1 MHRSGLCVA
10 TNVVSCLPAKARGS
24 TVPPQVDAALREA
37 ADPVFAFD
45 DLQGA
50 AKAHLQASL
59 SARHL
64 ADRLAFYRARR
75 FARVSAPVDGAG
87 SPGDGNTQPER
98 WPHSVAAILAAGHGC
113 GETGHPHGGPM
124 STGATARLSR
134 TLN

>member
-1 MHRSGLCVA
+1 MHLAGLCVA

-24 TVPPQVDAALREA
+24 TVPPQVDAELREA

-45 DLQGA
+45 DLQRA

-59 SARHL
+59 SAWHL

-87 SPGDGNTQPER
+87 SPGDGNTQPGR
-98 WPHSVAAILAAGHGC
+98 CRMALRQSWPQATDAVKQGTRMAVRCQLAQRPA
-113 GETGHPHGGPM
+113 
-124 STGATARLSR
+124 
-134 TLN
+134 